1 MLETTKT
8 LGKLQAV
15 HRTSPIFLQRA
26 AIVAAVSF
34 VFFLAMM
41 VAFSIRQHFGYFLLA
56 TAFLIVQ
63 LFTLFGWLTQRR
75 NELKLH
81 ENGFTFRKKACLW
94 DEIESMKLKM
104 ESRLISG
111 AKTECEILKTNGEKI
126 ILTEA
131 IDGIQY
137 IINRVDNEI
146 ALREKDSEKES
157 KKSI

>member
-26 AIVAAVSF
+26 AILAVVSF

-56 TAFLIVQ
+56 TAFFIVQ
-63 LFTLFGWLTQRR
+63 LFTLFGWLTQRK

-81 ENGFTFRKKACLW
+81 ENGFTFRKKLCLW

-104 ESRLISG
+104 ESRVVSG
-111 AKTECEILKTNGEKI
+111 AKIECEILKMNGEKI
-126 ILTEA
+126 VLTEA
-131 IDGIQY
+131 IDGIQE
-137 IINRVDNEI
+137 IINRIDEEI
-146 ALREKDSEKES
+146 ALRETLREKG
-157 KKSI
+157 

>member
-26 AIVAAVSF
+26 AILAVVSF

-63 LFTLFGWLTQRR
+63 LFTLFGWLIQRK

-81 ENGFTFRKKACLW
+81 ENGFTFRKKLCLW
-94 DEIESMKLKM
+94 DEIESMKLTT
-104 ESRLISG
+104 ESRVVSG
-111 AKTECEILKTNGEKI
+111 AKIECEILKMNGEKI
-126 ILTEA
+126 VLTEA
-131 IDGIQY
+131 IDGIQE
-137 IINRVDNEI
+137 IINRIDEEI
-146 ALREKDSEKES
+146 ALRETLREKG
-157 KKSI
+157 

>member
-26 AIVAAVSF
+26 AILAVVSF

-56 TAFLIVQ
+56 TAFFIVQ
-63 LFTLFGWLTQRR
+63 LFTLFGWLTQRK

-81 ENGFTFRKKACLW
+81 ENGFTFRKKLCLW
-94 DEIESMKLKM
+94 DEIESMKLTT
-104 ESRLISG
+104 ESRVVSG
-111 AKTECEILKTNGEKI
+111 AKIECEILKMNGEKI
-126 ILTEA
+126 VLTEA
-131 IDGIQY
+131 IDGIQE
-137 IINRVDNEI
+137 IINRIDEEI
-146 ALREKDSEKES
+146 ALRETLREKG
-157 KKSI
+157 